1 MEYFHPTKTI
11 KRLIRIT
18 ICFVF
23 VLFNSNVLT
32 AQQKDTLYVQEYPH
46 KWWVKFFVPNKM
58 LTIQHEGISYNPTYP
73 QNIGIGLGLRK
84 IIGMNLLL
92 SFSLYPLILQISK
105 CTNMGRKYSW
115 MVITKIIEASS
126 LKKGDHWKRKSIL
139 FFPILR

>member
-23 VLFNSNVLT
+23 VLFNSNILT

-73 QNIGIGLGLRK
+73 
-84 IIGMNLLL
+84 
-92 SFSLYPLILQISK
+92 
-105 CTNMGRKYSW
+105 
-115 MVITKIIEASS
+115 
-126 LKKGDHWKRKSIL
+126 
-139 FFPILR
+139 

>member
-23 VLFNSNVLT
+23 VLFNSNILT

-92 SFSLYPLILQISK
+92 SFSLFPLKTDTGL
-105 CTNMGRKYSW
+105 
-115 MVITKIIEASS
+115 SS
-126 LKKGDHWKRKSIL
+126 YINVSSI
-139 FFPILR
+139 